1 MRSLFNIVKYLS
13 DEEAILLLRELIVK
27 AKDIRAKYEVY
38 DESDVGAMEDELSYF
53 AEELCARHDGFK
65 IRFGV
70 KFGLDQDDNRIFSI
84 FYDDQLI
91 CRSRDFF

>member
-1 MRSLFNIVKYLS
+1 MRSLFNIIRYWS

-27 AKDIRAKYEVY
+27 AKDIRTRYEVY

-53 AEELCARHDGFK
+53 AEELCARHNGFK
-65 IRFGV
+65 I
-70 KFGLDQDDNRIFSI
+70 KFGLDQDDNRIFSV

-91 CRSRDFF
+91 CKSGDFFF